1 MVVPK
6 EDFHIVTIPEFFH
19 PVQAPPLIGVDD
31 NQPADLIELD
41 FTGKDNV
48 KGRFMGGKKFG
59 NVVVDRGWYYP
70 HRIRIEHGCPDD

>member
-6 EDFHIVTIPEFFH
+6 ENFHIVTFPEFFH

-41 FTGKDNV
+41 LTGKDNV
-48 KGRFMGGKKFG
+48 EGGFMGGKKFG
-59 NVVVDRGWYYP
+59 DVVVDRGSVLP
-70 HRIRIEHGCPDD
+70 PQSSDRAGLLR